1 MKDGLD
7 HACRSIETIVGAIN
21 EMVDGGQIEKMMPL
35 VEMLNTQS
43 LLVYHD
49 YLLMSAEL
57 AESGDDFEGF
67 PQ

>member
-1 MKDGLD
+1 
-7 HACRSIETIVGAIN
+7 
-21 EMVDGGQIEKMMPL
+21 MVDGGQIEKMMPL

-57 AESGDDFEGF
+57 AESGDGFEGF
-67 PQ
+67 SQ